1 MLANSL
7 YPFAWRF
14 CDAVGLKRSMSFCIS
29 HMHTPDVDGTSGEE
43 PWVVKVTSSEKLA
56 IDPAHTDTD
65 KLTPLVTV

>member
-1 MLANSL
+1 
-7 YPFAWRF
+7 
-14 CDAVGLKRSMSFCIS
+14 MSFCIS